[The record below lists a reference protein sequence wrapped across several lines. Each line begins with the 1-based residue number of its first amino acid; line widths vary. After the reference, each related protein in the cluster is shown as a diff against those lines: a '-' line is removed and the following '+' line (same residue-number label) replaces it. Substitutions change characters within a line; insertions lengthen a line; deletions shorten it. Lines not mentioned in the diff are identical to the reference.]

1 MRMPL
6 LGLLSSAV
14 ALTACGTLDEPPV
27 RLPAAITI
35 THPADSAPE
44 EAIDAEA
51 DGVCRTWGRTAAL
64 VERYENKSHNSKV
77 SAFNC
82 VQGVTSEP
90 EGADSRRD
98 SGDGGDPA

>member
-1 MRMPL
+1 MWMLR

-14 ALTACGTLDEPPV
+14 ALTACGTLDEPPM

-44 EAIDAEA
+44 EAINAEA
-51 DGVCRTWGRTAAL
+51 DSLCRTWGRTAAL
-64 VERYENKSHNSKV
+64 VERYENESRKSEV

-82 VQGVTSEP
+82 VQGVASEP
-90 EGADSRRD
+90 EGAGGRRD
-98 SGDGGDPA
+98 AGGGGDPT